1 MASRRTLGNVFLYK
15 SFCANCFKKVVDFS
29 SDIFSLSSVCVLIG
43 HLLYMLLIQLELF
56 VIPGAV
62 NRKHKLSYINK
73 CKCLQPLATP

>member
-1 MASRRTLGNVFLYK
+1 MASCRTLGNVFLYK
-15 SFCANCFKKVVDFS
+15 SFCANYLKNMVDFS
-29 SDIFSLSSVCVLIG
+29 SDIFSLLSACVLIG

-73 CKCLQPLATP
+73 CKCLHPVATP